1 MVQIVE
7 NHAEISGTL
16 LCVAAVP
23 ERPGFVGLSIKVEA
37 AYAIG
42 DWPNLF
48 ERNIG
53 EIVEVLA
60 REDSA
65 VAIAKPGPVKLR
77 VKKGGPTTI
86 FAE

>member
-7 NHAEISGTL
+7 NHAEITGTL
-16 LCVAAVP
+16 LSIAAVP
-23 ERPGFVGLSIKVEA
+23 ERPGFVVLVIKVDTA
-37 AYAIG
+37 CSIG
-42 DWPNLF
+42 HWPNLL

-53 EIVEVLA
+53 EIIEVLA
-60 REDSA
+60 REDGD
-65 VAIAKPGPVKLR
+65 VAGKEPGPVRLR